1 MEALK
6 KMLSKSS
13 KVERNRRRLLNIQI
27 QVFAWIM
34 EVLVFVIAIFMS
46 FAPFVKF
53 ANIISGHF
61 AGFGCVVFVPSVYL
75 INNNELKNKIVESR
89 FYLTFLNRFFSR
101 AVNKIVPSGNEFED
115 NKEI

>member
-13 KVERNRRRLLNIQI
+13 KIERNRRRLLNIHI
-27 QVFAWIM
+27 QVFAWMM
-34 EVLVFVIAIFMS
+34 EVLMCVISIFMS
-46 FAPFVKF
+46 FAPFLKF

-61 AGFGCVVFVPSVYL
+61 VGLGYFVFVSSVYL
-75 INNNELKNKIVESR
+75 VNNNELKNRIVESR
-89 FYLTFLNRFFSR
+89 FYLEFLDRFFSR

-115 NKEI
+115 NK